1 MRAQPPQAPP
11 ARRRSGCAGA
21 AFVALIIVALGVLA
35 FGVVLVGY
43 AGIARDLPMPDELQA
58 RASHFASTLI
68 YDRDGNV
75 LNEVGDPNFGRRTAV
90 PLDRISPYLLDATIA
105 TEDPNFYKHPGVDP
119 VGLLRALYY
128 AVKERSLSGPG
139 GSTITQQLVKL
150 TFLSSEKSITRKV
163 KEAIL
168 AAELTRRYPKDT
180 ILQIYLNEIY
190 YGNLAYGIEAAAET
204 YFDKPAQELTLAQAA
219 LLAGLPQAPSYYDPY
234 TKLWEADGRPGAVK
248 RRQGEVLRLMVE
260 HGAIT
265 PAQADAAWAEPL
277 ALKPLKQVYDSQYPH
292 FVQYARSEV
301 EQTLGPQLAA
311 KGGLRIYTT
320 LGPAHPGHRAGRS
333 GEANSGAGQTRRQE
347 RRQRGAAARDGR
359 GPGPGGQRRL
369 QQRRDQR
376 PDRHGA
382 GAPAAGLDHQA
393 VHLPGR
399 LRDAC
404 RGQHRPGCHRTR
416 PGRGR
421 Q

>member
-1 MRAQPPQAPP
+1 M
-11 ARRRSGCAGA
+11 
-21 AFVALIIVALGVLA
+21 LIIVALGVLA

-204 YFDKPAQELTLAQAA
+204 YFDRPAQDLTLAQAA

-292 FVQYARSEV
+292 FVQY
-301 EQTLGPQLAA
+301 
-311 KGGLRIYTT
+311 
-320 LGPAHPGHRAGRS
+320 RA
-333 GEANSGAGQTRRQE
+333 
-347 RRQRGAAARDGR
+347 QRGRADAR
-359 GPGPGGQRRL
+359 PATGGQRRPAHL
-369 QQRRDQR
+369 HHASTGASRTSRRKKWRSKQRRWPNR
-376 PDRHGA
+376 AARTPPAWRCGPRRA
-382 GAPAAGLDHQA
+382 RSWPWSAAPTSTTPRSAA
-393 VHLPGR
+393 R
-399 LRDAC
+399 STWRW
-404 RGQHRPGCHRTR
+404 RPGSRARPSSRSPTWPPSRCPPWSTPTRLHRTR